1 MCRIRDHRKNC
12 LGKREEH
19 VVEESEESSEY
30 TSSDHEKQSSVD
42 EESVQDSQEYDPMSM
57 M

>member
-1 MCRIRDHRKNC
+1 MCRIRDHRKDC